1 MSGNKKVSSVKK
13 NKIIVPLA
21 IVKINVTFNNTLIA
35 LTDTVGNVLVWAT
48 SGTSGFKGSR
58 KSTPYAAQIAAEEI
72 CRKSKD
78 FQVKKVMIEIKGPG
92 VGRES
97 VLRAFSGQDF
107 EVLSIRDKTPIPHN
121 GCRLPKKRRI

>member
-1 MSGNKKVSSVKK
+1 MAGNKKVSSVKK

-21 IVKINVTFNNTLIA
+21 IVKINVTFNNTLIS
-35 LTDTVGNVLVWAT
+35 LTDTSGNVLAWQT
-48 SGTSGFKGSR
+48 SGTNGFKGSR
-58 KSTPYAAQIAAEEI
+58 KSTPYAAQLAAEAI
-72 CRKSKD
+72 CVRAKD
-78 FQVKKVMIEIKGPG
+78 FQVKKLLIEIKGPG

-107 EVLSIRDKTPIPHN
+107 EVLSIRDKTPVPHN

>member
-1 MSGNKKVSSVKK
+1 MASTKKISPVKK
-13 NKIIVPLA
+13 TKLVVPMA
-21 IVKINVTFNNTLIA
+21 TVKINVTFNNTLIS
-35 LTDTVGNVLVWAT
+35 LTDTSGNVLAWSS
-48 SGTSGFKGSR
+48 SGVNGFKGSR
-58 KSTPYAAQIAAEEI
+58 KSTPYAAQIAAEEV
-72 CRKSKD
+72 CRKAKD
-78 FQVKKVMIEIKGPG
+78 FQVKKLIIEIKGPG

>member
-1 MSGNKKVSSVKK
+1 MAGNKKAPVAKK

-21 IVKINVTFNNTLIA
+21 TVKINVTFNNTLIS
-35 LTDTVGNVLVWAT
+35 LTDTSGNVLAWAT
-48 SGTSGFKGSR
+48 AGTNGFKGSR
-58 KSTPYAAQIAAEEI
+58 KSTPYAAQIAAEEV
-72 CRKSKD
+72 CRKAKD
-78 FQVKKVMIEIKGPG
+78 FQVKKLIIEIKGPG

-97 VLRAFSGQDF
+97 VLRAFAGQDF

>member
-1 MSGNKKVSSVKK
+1 MATNKKISPVKK
-13 NKIIVPLA
+13 NKLIVPLA
-21 IVKINVTFNNTLIA
+21 TVKINVTFNNTLIS
-35 LTDTVGNVLVWAT
+35 LTDTVGNVLAWSS
-48 SGTSGFKGSR
+48 SGVNGFKGSR
-58 KSTPYAAQIAAEEI
+58 KSTPYAAQIAAEEV
-72 CRKSKD
+72 CRKAKD
-78 FQVKKVMIEIKGPG
+78 FQVKKLIIEIKGPG

>member
-1 MSGNKKVSSVKK
+1 MAGNKKVSSVKK
-13 NKIIVPLA
+13 NKIVVPLA
-21 IVKINVTFNNTLIA
+21 MVKINVTFNNTLVS
-35 LTDTVGNVLVWAT
+35 LTDMSGNVLAWQT
-48 SGTSGFKGSR
+48 SGTNGFKGAR
-58 KSTPYAAQIAAEEI
+58 KSTPYAAQLTAEAI
-72 CRKSKD
+72 CVKAKE
-78 FQVKKVMIEIKGPG
+78 FQVKKLVIEIKGPG